1 MDEALSA
8 LTQIQLSLDEMDASK
23 TPVEAAKILSGL
35 GFTQDMMN
43 SPFSSLSGGW
53 RSRCSLAIS
62 LLIQS
67 DVLLL
72 DEPSNYLDLE
82 ATLWLESH
90 LSSQDRTVV
99 ITSHDQAFLEN
110 VVEETILI
118 RNRELRYYD
127 GTPKNWEID
136 LRKKRKSQI
145 KQSEAMDKKREHASH
160 LGLDGDTS

>member
-23 TPVEAAKILSGL
+23 TPVAAAKILSGL

-160 LGLDGDTS
+160 LGLAGDTS

>member
-160 LGLDGDTS
+160 LGLAGDTS